1 MKKQSAN
8 LTYTPCGDYLIP
20 DIAISVAATENI
32 GKYGRM
38 RKKYL
43 MSKLGTAKQ
52 GPYQN
57 GEKVSG
63 FMRHSLSNSVTPDN
77 VHRSPV
83 SVAFFKI
90 V

>member
-20 DIAISVAATENI
+20 NIAISVAATENI

-43 MSKLGTAKQ
+43 QESRPGL
-52 GPYQN
+52 YSRL
-57 GEKVSG
+57 V
-63 FMRHSLSNSVTPDN
+63 LS
-77 VHRSPV
+77 
-83 SVAFFKI
+83 
-90 V
+90 

>member
-1 MKKQSAN
+1 MKNQSTG
-8 LTYTPCGDYLIP
+8 LTYAPCGDYLIP
-20 DIAISVAATENI
+20 DIAILAAATENI

-77 VHRSPV
+77 VYRSPV
-83 SVAFFKI
+83 SMAFCKI